1 MRSAPTEKFKYST
14 FAGAAVKNSG
24 YFITGTDTG
33 VGKTVI
39 TLGLMQHFRQQG
51 KTVTAMKPVA
61 SGCEQTPAGLRNDD
75 AVLLLQQSSTCLDYD
90 QVNPYAFEPAIA
102 PHIAAARCGVRI
114 EPEKIRRIYA
124 TLTSQAD
131 CVLVE
136 GVGGWQVPLDGGLTM
151 ADLAVLLDLDAI
163 LVVAMRLGCLNHAL
177 LTAAAIQSSGLKLA
191 GWVANCLP
199 SMQAEAVDESI
210 NALKSRISAPL
221 LGIVPALPGVSPKAV
236 ADCLSLQAAS
246 NT

>member
-1 MRSAPTEKFKYST
+1 MN
-14 FAGAAVKNSG
+14 NSG
-24 YFITGTDTG
+24 YFITGTDTD

-39 TLGLMQHFRQQG
+39 TLGLMQHLRQQG
-51 KTVTAMKPVA
+51 KTVAAMKPVA

-75 AVLLLQQSSTCLDYD
+75 AVQLLQQSSICLDYD

-102 PHIAAARCGVRI
+102 PHIAAAQCGIRI
-114 EPEKIRRIYA
+114 EPEKIQRIYA
-124 TLTSQAD
+124 TLTGQAD

-136 GVGGWQVPLDGGLTM
+136 GVGGWQVPLNDRLTM
-151 ADLAVLLDLDAI
+151 ADLAVQLGLDVI

-199 SMQAEAVDESI
+199 QMQAVDENI

-236 ADCLSLQAAS
+236 ADCLSSQAPL